1 MDYNAFLD
9 DTWCSGSDDWLQ
21 TRSEH
26 GENSLSFS
34 PSDSDVFLMRIRITG
49 TVLHPARVIDEEVQA
64 AEQAVVDAQARL
76 KQIRAE
82 SKSNSS
88 GRVRAPHS
96 RKSQPTKS
104 NDHGAIK
111 VSRRKHSTAQVPL
124 NASSPAGNRTV
135 GNELMPASTS
145 TTSEPPTRPV
155 RKRSGSMS
163 LESDVPPKRLKLGL

>member
-21 TRSEH
+21 TRSEQV
-26 GENSLSFS
+26 ENSLSFS

-49 TVLHPARVIDEEVQA
+49 TDEEVQA
-64 AEQAVVDAQARL
+64 AEQAVADAQARL

-96 RKSQPTKS
+96 RKRQPTKS
-104 NDHGAIK
+104 I
-111 VSRRKHSTAQVPL
+111 PL

-135 GNELMPASTS
+135 ENELMPASTS

-155 RKRSGSMS
+155 RKH
-163 LESDVPPKRLKLGL
+163 VPPKRLKLGPLKGWGVERDGVSMSVVEYAQKHWSEFREV